1 MYKILFT
8 KSALKEYEYLLG
20 QNRNVF
26 ERVKVA
32 IHGLAED
39 PAQGKPLRLS
49 LKGQWSYRIGSYR
62 IIYTIEHKKL
72 VVLILDIGHRR
83 EIYR

>member
-1 MYKILFT
+1 MYKILFA
-8 KSALKEYEYLLG
+8 KSALKEYEYLCG
-20 QNRNVF
+20 HNKNIF
-26 ERVKVA
+26 DRVRAA

-39 PAQGKPLRLS
+39 PSQGKQLRLS
-49 LKGQWSYRIGSYR
+49 LKGQWSYRVGSYR

>member
-8 KSALKEYEYLLG
+8 KSALKEYEYLRG

-26 ERVKVA
+26 ERVKAA

-39 PAQGKPLRLS
+39 PTQGKPLKLS

-62 IIYTIEHKKL
+62 IIYIIEHKKL

-83 EIYR
+83 EVYK

>member
-8 KSALKEYEYLLG
+8 RSALKEYEYLRG
-20 QNRNVF
+20 QNRNIF
-26 ERVKVA
+26 GRVRAA

-39 PAQGKPLRLS
+39 PAQGKQLRLS

-72 VVLILDIGHRR
+72 IVLILDIGHRR

>member
-8 KSALKEYEYLLG
+8 RSALKEYEYLQK

-26 ERVKVA
+26 EKVKIV

-39 PAQGKPLRLS
+39 PTQGKPLKFS
-49 LKGQWSYRIGSYR
+49 LKGHWSYRLGSYR